1 MSKNVDLVVAFY
13 AALAAGNAPAAL
25 ELLSDDIEWI
35 GMAGWP
41 YRTDSRGPAAVAE
54 HILGPMMA
62 DWQDLRVS
70 PLDYYDAG
78 DVIISTGRYSGGYR
92 HNSTSMVAA
101 FAHIWT
107 VGGGR
112 LRRFRQF
119 SDTLAL
125 YQAMQ

>member
-1 MSKNVDLVVAFY
+1 MSNLWPPSIQRSVSATYRPLWRFS
-13 AALAAGNAPAAL
+13 PA
-25 ELLSDDIEWI
+25 DIEWF

-54 HILGPMMA
+54 HILGPMMT

-78 DVIISTGRYSGGYR
+78 DAIISTGRYSGAYR
-92 HNSTSMVAA
+92 RNSTSMVVA

-125 YQAMQ
+125 YRAMQ